1 MESLKLLGL
10 VCVVALL
17 SLAGCPATPENLDL
31 ALGTGATSAPAQRS
45 ATADASDTTPDT
57 QTGCQTPETAQAWQD
72 EVLRLINERREAAGL
87 PALKHDPI
95 LARQAAEYACEL
107 IDYDY
112 FDHVNPVTGS
122 TLVDRAEAAGYDYLV
137 IGENLAAGQR
147 SPQEVVDAWMNSE
160 GHRANILDPRYTEIG
175 IAVRVGGSYGI
186 YWVQEFGRPAP
197 QVNRAFPI
205 RQP

>member
-1 MESLKLLGL
+1 MESLRTLSVL
-10 VCVVALL
+10 VLTALL
-17 SLAGCPATPENLDL
+17 SLAGCPATPENLSGL
-31 ALGTGATSAPAQRS
+31 TLGTSPSTALGQRS
-45 ATADASDTTPDT
+45 EAPGGSTTTA
-57 QTGCQTPETAQAWQD
+57 TGCATPAEAEAWQD
-72 EVLRLINERREAAGL
+72 QVLRLVNEQRAQAGL
-87 PALKHDPI
+87 EPLALNAV
-95 LARQAAEYACEL
+95 LEQQAADYACEL
-107 IDYDY
+107 IDFDF

-175 IAVRVGGSYGI
+175 IAVRLGGSYGI

-197 QVNRAFPI
+197 QINAGFSVRTP
-205 RQP
+205 

>member
-1 MESLKLLGL
+1 MESLRTLSVL
-10 VCVVALL
+10 VATALL
-17 SLAGCPATPENLDL
+17 SLAGCPATPENLSGL
-31 ALGTGATSAPAQRS
+31 TLQSGSTAGLGQRNEPAAGPSAASGSKCGTPA
-45 ATADASDTTPDT
+45 
-57 QTGCQTPETAQAWQD
+57 EAQAWQD
-72 EVLRLINERREAAGL
+72 EVLRLVNQQRAQAGL
-87 PALKHDPI
+87 AP
-95 LARQAAEYACEL
+95 LAFNAVLAQQAADYACEL

-122 TLVDRAEAAGYDYLV
+122 TLVDRAQAAGYDYLV

-175 IAVRVGGSYGI
+175 IAVRTGGSYGI

-197 QVNRAFPI
+197 RVNAGFSVRTP
-205 RQP
+205 